1 MAKVKESYTCS
12 DCGATFPQWK
22 GQCSACHAWN
32 TLQLTQHSATKTHTT
47 ATPLV
52 AMSLS
57 HITETCAE
65 RIVTTVPAL
74 DSIFG
79 AGIVRGSSILL
90 GGEPGIGKSTFVLQ
104 LASLCAK
111 QGNIILYASGE
122 ESVQQ
127 ISLRA
132 QRLGID
138 DKEILLLSTSSIQ
151 DVLSYIATNQEKP
164 SLLIVDS
171 VQTFTTST
179 IEGFA
184 GNVNQVKAV
193 ASECIDFCKQHNI
206 TIIFIGHITKE
217 GALAGP
223 KVLEHLVDAVLSFDG
238 DRKRVFRILRVIKNR
253 FGSTQELGVFQ
264 MEEKGLKLIEDP
276 STYFLEE
283 RDPTLSGTALVMT
296 TEGQIAFV
304 VEVQALVTRSYVS
317 MPRRIALGYDSNR
330 LALLL
335 AVMEKRLR
343 CNFGELDIHTKIGGG
358 LRSNDP
364 AIDLALVVAILSSM
378 YDIPLPERSI
388 VWGEVDL
395 NGQIRPVANH
405 DLRYQQ
411 AQKLGYRPIIAPKY
425 KKSGIG
431 SLSELGFLFQQD
443 VHSKKRTQ

>member
-1 MAKVKESYTCS
+1 MVKIKERFACS
-12 DCGATFPQWK
+12 ECGMIYPQWK
-22 GQCSACHAWN
+22 GQCSSCNAWN
-32 TLQLTQHSATKTHTT
+32 TLELLHNSPAITIQHSASS
-47 ATPLV
+47 AVLPVPLSAIV
-52 AMSLS
+52 
-57 HITETCAE
+57 TEETE
-65 RIVTTVPAL
+65 RIKTNSPSL

-79 AGIVRGSSILL
+79 SGIVRGSSILL

-104 LASLCAK
+104 LANLFAK
-111 QGNIILYASGE
+111 QGHSIMYASGE
-122 ESVQQ
+122 ESASQ

-132 QRLGID
+132 KRLNIQD
-138 DKEILLLSTSSIQ
+138 DSILLLSTSAIQ
-151 DVLSYIATNQEKP
+151 DVLHYIASTQNKP
-164 SLLIVDS
+164 TILIVDS
-171 VQTFTTST
+171 VQTFTTTT

-184 GNVNQVKAV
+184 GNVNQVKSV

-206 TIIFIGHITKE
+206 AVIFIGHITKE
-217 GALAGP
+217 GSLAGP
-223 KVLEHLVDAVLSFDG
+223 KVLEHIVDAVLSFDG

-264 MEEKGLKLIEDP
+264 MEEQGLKLIEDP

-283 RDPTLSGTALVMT
+283 RDPSLSGTALVMT

-304 VEVQALVTRSYVS
+304 VEVQALVTRSHLS

-343 CNFGELDIHTKIGGG
+343 CNFSELDIHTKIGGG

-364 AIDLALVVAILSSM
+364 AIDLALVVTILSSM
-378 YDIPLPERSI
+378 YDIPLPERAI

-405 DLRYQQ
+405 ELRYLQ
-411 AQKLGYRPIIAPKY
+411 AKKLGYKPIIAPKY
-425 KKSGIG
+425 KETG
-431 SLSELGFLFQQD
+431 LSSITELGFLFKEKNK
-443 VHSKKRTQ
+443 V